1 MRHSSVY
8 RLFLILGL
16 TVSLLTGCSRDPN
29 VRKQK
34 YFESGQRYFEK
45 EKYREAAIQFS
56 NAIQVDSRFAHAHY
70 QLAQTYLKLQEWTR
84 AYQELS
90 RAIEIEPENYQAH
103 IDLANLLI
111 AGRDLK
117 QAKEHTDLLIIR
129 QPDNPEVHVAVANL
143 NAAQENLGVA
153 LQEMQKSVALGPDR
167 WQTYLNL
174 ALLQIRANQS
184 DAAEANFKKAVTL
197 NPKAMSAQLSL
208 GSYYQS
214 RNRLPE
220 AEQQFRRAIEVDPKD
235 PDPRAALA
243 RLYMGEGKKAE
254 TEEFLKQVK
263 RDLPEKSVGYRMLGD
278 YYFATGDLDKAVAEY
293 GSLNQAHPK
302 DIQVKKNYI
311 QLLILKNRLD
321 EARKLND
328 QVVKTNPSD
337 TEALIFKGQIQ
348 LRDGHARDA
357 ADSLQSALK
366 GDPDN
371 GVAHYHLGVAFDQMG
386 NLARA
391 ESEWR
396 QAVRLRPDLSE
407 AQRALAA
414 VALRRGDMDSL
425 AQTADQIIHVQPASP
440 DGYVLRAVA
449 EINRKQ
455 ISKAEEDI
463 RKAIE
468 VAPQNPAG
476 YVQTG
481 NLRLLQKQYGDAE
494 KYYQQALDRD
504 PNSSEGLSGLMNAY
518 LAQKQADKAI
528 AAASAQLAKVPNSSA
543 FHDLLGTILFNNKK
557 DMKGA
562 EEELRKAAELD
573 KNNSDALL
581 KLGQVQV
588 AQGSVDQAI
597 ATYQRSLKNNPREIR
612 FYILIG
618 ELYESKQDWEKA
630 KQMYQKALEIQP
642 DNPLAS
648 NNLAYVMLQQGG
660 NVDVAL
666 SMAQTAR
673 RGMPNSSNAADTLGW
688 AYFQKG
694 AYNMAIDLFK
704 EALKKSPEE
713 ATYHYHLGLAY
724 QKAKQPALAK
734 QHLERVLKINP
745 KYTNADEV
753 RKALAQL
760 G

>member
-1 MRHSSVY
+1 MSVGPGTAHVVGAGLAGLAAAVELAAAGRKVCLY
-8 RLFLILGL
+8 EAGLHAGGRCRSYFDTELGCRIDNGNH
-16 TVSLLTGCSRDPN
+16 LLLAGNDAALRYLDRSGGLDTLQGPQEAVFPFIDATT
-29 VRKQK
+29 
-34 YFESGQRYFEK
+34 GQRW
-45 EKYREAAIQFS
+45 
-56 NAIQVDSRFAHAHY
+56 V
-70 QLAQTYLKLQEWTR
+70 
-84 AYQELS
+84 
-90 RAIEIEPENYQAH
+90 
-103 IDLANLLI
+103 
-111 AGRDLK
+111 
-117 QAKEHTDLLIIR
+117 
-129 QPDNPEVHVAVANL
+129 
-143 NAAQENLGVA
+143 
-153 LQEMQKSVALGPDR
+153 
-167 WQTYLNL
+167 
-174 ALLQIRANQS
+174 
-184 DAAEANFKKAVTL
+184 
-197 NPKAMSAQLSL
+197 
-208 GSYYQS
+208 
-214 RNRLPE
+214 
-220 AEQQFRRAIEVDPKD
+220 
-235 PDPRAALA
+235 
-243 RLYMGEGKKAE
+243 
-254 TEEFLKQVK
+254 
-263 RDLPEKSVGYRMLGD
+263 
-278 YYFATGDLDKAVAEY
+278 
-293 GSLNQAHPK
+293 
-302 DIQVKKNYI
+302 
-311 QLLILKNRLD
+311 
-321 EARKLND
+321 
-328 QVVKTNPSD
+328 
-337 TEALIFKGQIQ
+337 
-348 LRDGHARDA
+348 
-357 ADSLQSALK
+357 
-366 GDPDN
+366 
-371 GVAHYHLGVAFDQMG
+371 
-386 NLARA
+386 
-391 ESEWR
+391 
-396 QAVRLRPDLSE
+396 LRPNRGVFPWWISSAKRRVPETRVADY
-407 AQRALAA
+407 LAA

-518 LAQKQADKAI
+518 LAQKQTDKAV
-528 AAASAQLAKVPNSSA
+528 AAANAQLAKVPNSSA

-562 EEELRKAAELD
+562 EKELRKAAELD

-673 RGMPNSSNAADTLGW
+673 RGMPDSSNAADTLGW

-745 KYTNADEV
+745 KYMNADEV